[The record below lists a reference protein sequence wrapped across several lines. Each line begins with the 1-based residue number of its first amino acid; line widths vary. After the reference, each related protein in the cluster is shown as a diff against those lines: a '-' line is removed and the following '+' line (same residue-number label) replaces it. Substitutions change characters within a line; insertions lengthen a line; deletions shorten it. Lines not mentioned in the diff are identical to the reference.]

1 MNGHDAH
8 DELAGTMQETA
19 ELRKMLCGGIEK
31 LSLQVSMLCQYLNC
45 LRSGLKLE
53 SMPHGTDGPAEL
65 SLCIRV

>member
-8 DELAGTMQETA
+8 DAHDEVASTMQETA

-53 SMPHGTDGPAEL
+53 SMSCGTD
-65 SLCIRV
+65 